1 MSASISL
8 AHSRPWTRLQ
18 NHVSFVTGDATP
30 RTAHTHVVP
39 KEHPSPYPPAPF
51 KRMFTPRQPESA
63 KRRQD
68 DDDGGRFLVL
78 SKTDGAADFDYRLAR
93 YGPGIEAV
101 GGAGAWAQA
110 VAVADPFDGCDDKA
124 YTARSTP

>member
-1 MSASISL
+1 MISNTQEMRL
-8 AHSRPWTRLQ
+8 HVLHTPTSFLRNTRPP
-18 NHVSFVTGDATP
+18 TP
-30 RTAHTHVVP
+30 P
-39 KEHPSPYPPAPF
+39 PF

-63 KRRQD
+63 KPRQD

-93 YGPGIEAV
+93 YGPGIESV